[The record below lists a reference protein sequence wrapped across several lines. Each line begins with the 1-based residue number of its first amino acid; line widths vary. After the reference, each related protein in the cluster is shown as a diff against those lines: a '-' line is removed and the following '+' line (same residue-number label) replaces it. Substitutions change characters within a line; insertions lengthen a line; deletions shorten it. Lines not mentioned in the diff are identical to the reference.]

1 MKSKLNKF
9 WKEFLEIITKK
20 EMSILP
26 GHLAYYF
33 IISTIPA
40 FTLVFYIASSF
51 NLPIDTISNF
61 ISSVFSDSVTSMLM
75 NTVSKTSLNLKN
87 IFFLLLA
94 FYVTSNGA
102 RSIITAS
109 NTVFNIKEPTLI
121 RKRIKSFILTIF
133 IILLITFILVVPLFG
148 NTILKFFATI
158 GIDNQ
163 IINILNVIYPVLK
176 WPLTLFVI
184 FLFIKL
190 IYTMAP
196 DEKIPSSY
204 VNKGA
209 IFTTIAWSIVTGI
222 YSIYINNVANYTLLY
237 GALSNIVI
245 LMLWFW
251 LISYIFVIGLAL
263 NYKNIEEENEKT
275 NTIKLKEIQ
284 DRIRETKKDK

>member
-163 IINILNVIYPVLK
+163 ITNILNVIYPVLK